1 MSQQS
6 NMQKDVLVLNMEQ
19 QLEELADEMFG
30 KKLEELEDREVYS
43 KGCNRIQ
50 ETCRQPSKT
59 AIPQRRLRFN
69 FFYLS
74 NIFSFFL

>member
-30 KKLEELEDREVYS
+30 KKLEELEDREVYFCLLEF
-43 KGCNRIQ
+43 KIGR
-50 ETCRQPSKT
+50 
-59 AIPQRRLRFN
+59 AHV
-69 FFYLS
+69 
-74 NIFSFFL
+74 

>member
-30 KKLEELEDREVYS
+30 KKLEELEDRESLFLPAGVY
-43 KGCNRIQ
+43 
-50 ETCRQPSKT
+50 EE
-59 AIPQRRLRFN
+59 ADERF
-69 FFYLS
+69 
-74 NIFSFFL
+74 